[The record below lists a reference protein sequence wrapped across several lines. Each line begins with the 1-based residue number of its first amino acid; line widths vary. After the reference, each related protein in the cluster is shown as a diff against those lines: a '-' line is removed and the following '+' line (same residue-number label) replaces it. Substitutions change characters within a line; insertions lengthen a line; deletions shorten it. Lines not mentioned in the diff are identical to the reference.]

1 MQKGFEDWSSQIS
14 THKFSF
20 NDNKDS
26 SIPEW
31 MGLNK
36 GALEIWDT
44 VANSIGLG
52 GVPDIPGLDKGKVEI
67 SRLLKSPALGQ
78 WREHQQQLQ
87 NIAQLLIEFQE
98 ADQVYK
104 LAFAQ
109 MGIRSIDAL
118 RQRLSNIGSDEEK
131 VSTVREFYDL
141 WVDVNEEIYSE
152 FTMTDEYQVI
162 HGDFVNALMALR
174 KETNA
179 LTEKMYKALNL
190 PTRSELNTINKRL
203 QEQRRENIQLRNE
216 IKKLASQIASKS
228 EKKTEPTSKSQTTLR
243 QDKDLAKIKGVGPKI
258 VEKLHTQG
266 IETLEQI
273 ANATNATFIRLI
285 GSELVQ
291 KYIGEGARLVRELFQ
306 LAQEKAPSI
315 IFIDELDAV
324 GAKRMDVGTTGDRE
338 VQRTL
343 MQLLGELDGFTPR
356 GDVAIMGASNRPDI
370 LDEALLR
377 PGRFDRIIKIPLP
390 EEKARLKI
398 IKIHTAKMAI
408 AKGVNYKKMAA
419 ETDGLSGADLRAV
432 CVEAGMGAI
441 KNKRIK
447 VSYKDFTLALEK
459 IKNRLNETD
468 ISEPEGGLYY

>member
-1 MQKGFEDWSSQIS
+1 MASEESEGDVSAPTEDGNKWLIEETERFESEKRQLESDVSRMKRENAHLKGELARLRAPPQVIGTVRDILDDGRVSIKSSSGPDFVVHIS
-14 THKFSF
+14 EGIDKDNLEVGDRVALHRQTLAILETLPSAKDPLVMGAEV
-20 NDNKDS
+20 DNKPIETYKD
-26 SIPEW
+26 IG
-31 MGLNK
+31 GLTEQLDELRSTIELPMLYPKRFSKIGIEPPK
-36 GALEIWDT
+36 G
-44 VANSIGLG
+44 V
-52 GVPDIPGLDKGKVEI
+52 
-67 SRLLKSPALGQ
+67 
-78 WREHQQQLQ
+78 
-87 NIAQLLIEFQE
+87 LLIG
-98 ADQVYK
+98 APGTGK
-104 LAFAQ
+104 
-109 MGIRSIDAL
+109 
-118 RQRLSNIGSDEEK
+118 
-131 VSTVREFYDL
+131 T
-141 WVDVNEEIYSE
+141 
-152 FTMTDEYQVI
+152 
-162 HGDFVNALMALR
+162 LMA
-174 KETNA
+174 
-179 LTEKMYKALNL
+179 KA
-190 PTRSELNTINKRL
+190 
-203 QEQRRENIQLRNE
+203 
-216 IKKLASQIASKS
+216 
-228 EKKTEPTSKSQTTLR
+228 
-243 QDKDLAKIKGVGPKI
+243 V
-258 VEKLHTQG
+258 
-266 IETLEQI
+266 

-356 GDVAIMGASNRPDI
+356 GEVAIMGASNRPDI

>member
-1 MQKGFEDWSSQIS
+1 MASEESEGDVSAPTEDGNKWLIEETERFESEKRQLESDVSRMKRENAHLKGELARLRAPPQVIGTVRDILDDGRVSIKSSSGPDFVVHIS
-14 THKFSF
+14 EGIDKDNLDVGDRVALHRQTLAILETLPSAKDPLVMGAEVDSKPIETYKDIGGLTEQLDELRSTIELPMLYPKRFSR
-20 NDNKDS
+20 
-26 SIPEW
+26 IGIEPP
-31 MGLNK
+31 K
-36 GALEIWDT
+36 G
-44 VANSIGLG
+44 V
-52 GVPDIPGLDKGKVEI
+52 
-67 SRLLKSPALGQ
+67 
-78 WREHQQQLQ
+78 
-87 NIAQLLIEFQE
+87 LLIG
-98 ADQVYK
+98 APGTGK
-104 LAFAQ
+104 
-109 MGIRSIDAL
+109 
-118 RQRLSNIGSDEEK
+118 
-131 VSTVREFYDL
+131 T
-141 WVDVNEEIYSE
+141 
-152 FTMTDEYQVI
+152 
-162 HGDFVNALMALR
+162 LMA
-174 KETNA
+174 
-179 LTEKMYKALNL
+179 KA
-190 PTRSELNTINKRL
+190 
-203 QEQRRENIQLRNE
+203 
-216 IKKLASQIASKS
+216 
-228 EKKTEPTSKSQTTLR
+228 
-243 QDKDLAKIKGVGPKI
+243 V
-258 VEKLHTQG
+258 
-266 IETLEQI
+266 

-356 GDVAIMGASNRPDI
+356 GEVAIMGASNRPDI

-408 AKGVNYKKMAA
+408 AKGVNYKKMAT
-419 ETDGLSGADLRAV
+419 ETNGLSGADLRAV

>member
-1 MQKGFEDWSSQIS
+1 MASEESEGDVSAPTEDGNKWLIEETERFESEKRQLESDVSRMKRENAHLKGELARLRAPPQVIGTVRDMLDDGRVSIKSSSGPDFVVHIS
-14 THKFSF
+14 EGIDKDNLEVGDRVALHRQTLAVLEKLPSAKDPLVMGAEV
-20 NDNKDS
+20 DNKPIETYKD
-26 SIPEW
+26 IG
-31 MGLNK
+31 GLTEQLDELRSTIELPMLYPKRFSKIGIEPPK
-36 GALEIWDT
+36 G
-44 VANSIGLG
+44 V
-52 GVPDIPGLDKGKVEI
+52 
-67 SRLLKSPALGQ
+67 
-78 WREHQQQLQ
+78 
-87 NIAQLLIEFQE
+87 LLIG
-98 ADQVYK
+98 APGTGK
-104 LAFAQ
+104 
-109 MGIRSIDAL
+109 
-118 RQRLSNIGSDEEK
+118 
-131 VSTVREFYDL
+131 T
-141 WVDVNEEIYSE
+141 
-152 FTMTDEYQVI
+152 
-162 HGDFVNALMALR
+162 LMA
-174 KETNA
+174 
-179 LTEKMYKALNL
+179 KA
-190 PTRSELNTINKRL
+190 
-203 QEQRRENIQLRNE
+203 
-216 IKKLASQIASKS
+216 
-228 EKKTEPTSKSQTTLR
+228 
-243 QDKDLAKIKGVGPKI
+243 V
-258 VEKLHTQG
+258 
-266 IETLEQI
+266 

-343 MQLLGELDGFTPR
+343 MQLLGELDGFSPR
-356 GDVAIMGASNRPDI
+356 GEVAIMGASNRPDI

>member
-1 MQKGFEDWSSQIS
+1 MASEESEGDVSTPTEDGNKWLIEETERFESEKRQLESDVSRMKRENAHLKGELARLRAPPQVIGTVRDILDDGRVSIKSSSGPDFVVHIS
-14 THKFSF
+14 EGIDKDNLDVGDRVALHRQTLAILETLPSAKDPLIMGAEVDSKPIETYKDIGGLTEQLDELRSTIELPMLYPKRFS
-20 NDNKDS
+20 K
-26 SIPEW
+26 IGIEPP
-31 MGLNK
+31 K
-36 GALEIWDT
+36 G
-44 VANSIGLG
+44 V
-52 GVPDIPGLDKGKVEI
+52 
-67 SRLLKSPALGQ
+67 
-78 WREHQQQLQ
+78 
-87 NIAQLLIEFQE
+87 LLIG
-98 ADQVYK
+98 APGTGK
-104 LAFAQ
+104 
-109 MGIRSIDAL
+109 
-118 RQRLSNIGSDEEK
+118 
-131 VSTVREFYDL
+131 T
-141 WVDVNEEIYSE
+141 
-152 FTMTDEYQVI
+152 
-162 HGDFVNALMALR
+162 LMA
-174 KETNA
+174 
-179 LTEKMYKALNL
+179 KA
-190 PTRSELNTINKRL
+190 
-203 QEQRRENIQLRNE
+203 
-216 IKKLASQIASKS
+216 
-228 EKKTEPTSKSQTTLR
+228 
-243 QDKDLAKIKGVGPKI
+243 V
-258 VEKLHTQG
+258 
-266 IETLEQI
+266 

-356 GDVAIMGASNRPDI
+356 GEVAIMGASNRPDI

>member
-1 MQKGFEDWSSQIS
+1 MASEESEGDVSAPTEDGNKWLIEETERFESEKRQLESDVSRMKRENAHLKGELARLRAPPQVIGTVRDMLDDGRVSIKSSSGPDFVVHIS
-14 THKFSF
+14 EGIDKDNLEVGDRVALHRQTLAILETLPSAKDPLVMGAEVDSKPIETYKDIGGLTEQLDELRSTIELPMLYPKRFS
-20 NDNKDS
+20 K
-26 SIPEW
+26 IGIEPP
-31 MGLNK
+31 K
-36 GALEIWDT
+36 G
-44 VANSIGLG
+44 V
-52 GVPDIPGLDKGKVEI
+52 
-67 SRLLKSPALGQ
+67 
-78 WREHQQQLQ
+78 
-87 NIAQLLIEFQE
+87 LLIG
-98 ADQVYK
+98 APGTGK
-104 LAFAQ
+104 
-109 MGIRSIDAL
+109 
-118 RQRLSNIGSDEEK
+118 
-131 VSTVREFYDL
+131 T
-141 WVDVNEEIYSE
+141 
-152 FTMTDEYQVI
+152 
-162 HGDFVNALMALR
+162 LMA
-174 KETNA
+174 
-179 LTEKMYKALNL
+179 KA
-190 PTRSELNTINKRL
+190 
-203 QEQRRENIQLRNE
+203 
-216 IKKLASQIASKS
+216 
-228 EKKTEPTSKSQTTLR
+228 
-243 QDKDLAKIKGVGPKI
+243 V
-258 VEKLHTQG
+258 
-266 IETLEQI
+266 

-356 GDVAIMGASNRPDI
+356 GEVAIMGASNRPDI

-419 ETDGLSGADLRAV
+419 ETDSFSGADLRAV

-447 VSYKDFTLALEK
+447 VSYKDFTVALEK

>member
-1 MQKGFEDWSSQIS
+1 VASEESEGDVSTPTEDGNKWLIEETERFESEKRQLESDVSRMKRENAHLKGELARLRAPPQVIGTVRDILDDGRVSIKSSSGPDFVVHIS
-14 THKFSF
+14 EGIDKDNLDVGDRVALHRQTLAILETLPSAKDPLVMGAEVDSKPIETYKDIGGLTEQLDELRSTIELPMLYPKRFS
-20 NDNKDS
+20 K
-26 SIPEW
+26 IGIEPP
-31 MGLNK
+31 K
-36 GALEIWDT
+36 G
-44 VANSIGLG
+44 V
-52 GVPDIPGLDKGKVEI
+52 
-67 SRLLKSPALGQ
+67 
-78 WREHQQQLQ
+78 
-87 NIAQLLIEFQE
+87 LLIG
-98 ADQVYK
+98 APGTGK
-104 LAFAQ
+104 
-109 MGIRSIDAL
+109 
-118 RQRLSNIGSDEEK
+118 
-131 VSTVREFYDL
+131 T
-141 WVDVNEEIYSE
+141 
-152 FTMTDEYQVI
+152 
-162 HGDFVNALMALR
+162 LMA
-174 KETNA
+174 
-179 LTEKMYKALNL
+179 KA
-190 PTRSELNTINKRL
+190 
-203 QEQRRENIQLRNE
+203 
-216 IKKLASQIASKS
+216 
-228 EKKTEPTSKSQTTLR
+228 
-243 QDKDLAKIKGVGPKI
+243 V
-258 VEKLHTQG
+258 
-266 IETLEQI
+266 

-356 GDVAIMGASNRPDI
+356 GEVAIMGASNRPDI

-468 ISEPEGGLYY
+468 VSEPEGGLYY

>member
-1 MQKGFEDWSSQIS
+1 MASEESEGDVSAPTEDGNKWLIEETERFESEKRQLESDVSRMKRENAHLKGELARLRAPPQVIGTVRDILDDGRVSIKSSSGPDFVVHIS
-14 THKFSF
+14 EGIDKDNLDVGDRVALHRQTLAVLEKLPSAKDPLVMGAEV
-20 NDNKDS
+20 DNKPIETYKDIGGLTEQLDELRS
-26 SIPEW
+26 TIELPMLYPERFSKI
-31 MGLNK
+31 GIEPPK
-36 GALEIWDT
+36 G
-44 VANSIGLG
+44 V
-52 GVPDIPGLDKGKVEI
+52 
-67 SRLLKSPALGQ
+67 
-78 WREHQQQLQ
+78 
-87 NIAQLLIEFQE
+87 LLIG
-98 ADQVYK
+98 APGTGK
-104 LAFAQ
+104 
-109 MGIRSIDAL
+109 
-118 RQRLSNIGSDEEK
+118 
-131 VSTVREFYDL
+131 T
-141 WVDVNEEIYSE
+141 
-152 FTMTDEYQVI
+152 
-162 HGDFVNALMALR
+162 LMA
-174 KETNA
+174 
-179 LTEKMYKALNL
+179 KA
-190 PTRSELNTINKRL
+190 
-203 QEQRRENIQLRNE
+203 
-216 IKKLASQIASKS
+216 
-228 EKKTEPTSKSQTTLR
+228 
-243 QDKDLAKIKGVGPKI
+243 V
-258 VEKLHTQG
+258 
-266 IETLEQI
+266 
-273 ANATNATFIRLI
+273 ANATKATFIRLI

-343 MQLLGELDGFTPR
+343 MQLLGELDGFSPR
-356 GDVAIMGASNRPDI
+356 GEVAIMGASNRPDI

>member
-1 MQKGFEDWSSQIS
+1 MKRENAHLKGELARLRAPPQVIGTVRDILDDGRVSIKSSSGPDFVVHIS
-14 THKFSF
+14 EGIDKDNLEVGDRVALHRQTLAVLEKLPSAKDPLVMGAEV
-20 NDNKDS
+20 DNKPIETYKD
-26 SIPEW
+26 IG
-31 MGLNK
+31 GLTEQLDELRSTIELPMLYPKRFSKIGIEPPK
-36 GALEIWDT
+36 G
-44 VANSIGLG
+44 V
-52 GVPDIPGLDKGKVEI
+52 
-67 SRLLKSPALGQ
+67 
-78 WREHQQQLQ
+78 
-87 NIAQLLIEFQE
+87 LLIG
-98 ADQVYK
+98 APGTGK
-104 LAFAQ
+104 
-109 MGIRSIDAL
+109 
-118 RQRLSNIGSDEEK
+118 
-131 VSTVREFYDL
+131 T
-141 WVDVNEEIYSE
+141 
-152 FTMTDEYQVI
+152 
-162 HGDFVNALMALR
+162 LMA
-174 KETNA
+174 
-179 LTEKMYKALNL
+179 KA
-190 PTRSELNTINKRL
+190 
-203 QEQRRENIQLRNE
+203 
-216 IKKLASQIASKS
+216 
-228 EKKTEPTSKSQTTLR
+228 
-243 QDKDLAKIKGVGPKI
+243 V
-258 VEKLHTQG
+258 
-266 IETLEQI
+266 

-356 GDVAIMGASNRPDI
+356 GEVAIMGASNRPDI

>member
-1 MQKGFEDWSSQIS
+1 MASEESEGDVSAPTEDGSKWLIEETERFESEKRQLESDVSRMKRENAHLKGELARLRAPPQVIGTVRDILDDGRVSIKSSSGPDFVVHVSEGIDKDSLKVGDRVALHRQTLAVLETLPSAKDPLVMGAEI
-14 THKFSF
+14 
-20 NDNKDS
+20 DNKP
-26 SIPEW
+26 IETY
-31 MGLNK
+31 K
-36 GALEIWDT
+36 
-44 VANSIGLG
+44 SIGGLTEQLDELRSTVELPMLYPERFSKIG
-52 GVPDIPGLDKGKVEI
+52 IEPPKGV
-67 SRLLKSPALGQ
+67 
-78 WREHQQQLQ
+78 
-87 NIAQLLIEFQE
+87 LLIG
-98 ADQVYK
+98 APGTGK
-104 LAFAQ
+104 
-109 MGIRSIDAL
+109 
-118 RQRLSNIGSDEEK
+118 
-131 VSTVREFYDL
+131 T
-141 WVDVNEEIYSE
+141 
-152 FTMTDEYQVI
+152 
-162 HGDFVNALMALR
+162 LMA
-174 KETNA
+174 
-179 LTEKMYKALNL
+179 KA
-190 PTRSELNTINKRL
+190 
-203 QEQRRENIQLRNE
+203 
-216 IKKLASQIASKS
+216 
-228 EKKTEPTSKSQTTLR
+228 
-243 QDKDLAKIKGVGPKI
+243 V
-258 VEKLHTQG
+258 
-266 IETLEQI
+266 

-356 GDVAIMGASNRPDI
+356 GEVAIMGASNRPDI

-390 EEKARLKI
+390 EEEARLKI
-398 IKIHTAKMAI
+398 IKIHTTKMAI

-441 KNKRIK
+441 KNKRTK

-459 IKNRLNETD
+459 IKNRLNEMD

>member
-1 MQKGFEDWSSQIS
+1 MASEESEGDVSAPTEDGNKWLIEETERFESEKRQLESDVSRMKRENAHLKGELARLRAPPQVIGTVRDILDDGRVSIKSSSGPDFVVHIS
-14 THKFSF
+14 EGIDKDNLDVGDRVALHRQTLAILETLPSAKDPLVMGAEVDSKPIETYKDIGGLTEQLDELRSTIELPMLYPKRFS
-20 NDNKDS
+20 K
-26 SIPEW
+26 IGIEPP
-31 MGLNK
+31 K
-36 GALEIWDT
+36 G
-44 VANSIGLG
+44 V
-52 GVPDIPGLDKGKVEI
+52 
-67 SRLLKSPALGQ
+67 
-78 WREHQQQLQ
+78 
-87 NIAQLLIEFQE
+87 LLIG
-98 ADQVYK
+98 APGTGK
-104 LAFAQ
+104 
-109 MGIRSIDAL
+109 
-118 RQRLSNIGSDEEK
+118 
-131 VSTVREFYDL
+131 T
-141 WVDVNEEIYSE
+141 
-152 FTMTDEYQVI
+152 
-162 HGDFVNALMALR
+162 LMA
-174 KETNA
+174 
-179 LTEKMYKALNL
+179 KA
-190 PTRSELNTINKRL
+190 
-203 QEQRRENIQLRNE
+203 
-216 IKKLASQIASKS
+216 
-228 EKKTEPTSKSQTTLR
+228 
-243 QDKDLAKIKGVGPKI
+243 V
-258 VEKLHTQG
+258 
-266 IETLEQI
+266 

>member
-1 MQKGFEDWSSQIS
+1 MASEESEGDVSAPTEDGSKWLIEETERFESEKRQLESDVSRMKRENAHLKGELARLRAPPQVIGTVRDILDDGRVSIKSSSGPDFVVHVSEGIDKDSLKVGDRVALHRQTLAVLETLPSAKDPLVMGAEI
-14 THKFSF
+14 
-20 NDNKDS
+20 DNKPIETYKDIGGLTEQLDELRS
-26 SIPEW
+26 TIELPMLYPERFSKI
-31 MGLNK
+31 GIEPPK
-36 GALEIWDT
+36 G
-44 VANSIGLG
+44 V
-52 GVPDIPGLDKGKVEI
+52 
-67 SRLLKSPALGQ
+67 
-78 WREHQQQLQ
+78 
-87 NIAQLLIEFQE
+87 LLIG
-98 ADQVYK
+98 APGTGK
-104 LAFAQ
+104 
-109 MGIRSIDAL
+109 
-118 RQRLSNIGSDEEK
+118 
-131 VSTVREFYDL
+131 T
-141 WVDVNEEIYSE
+141 
-152 FTMTDEYQVI
+152 
-162 HGDFVNALMALR
+162 LMA
-174 KETNA
+174 
-179 LTEKMYKALNL
+179 KA
-190 PTRSELNTINKRL
+190 
-203 QEQRRENIQLRNE
+203 
-216 IKKLASQIASKS
+216 
-228 EKKTEPTSKSQTTLR
+228 
-243 QDKDLAKIKGVGPKI
+243 V
-258 VEKLHTQG
+258 
-266 IETLEQI
+266 

-356 GDVAIMGASNRPDI
+356 GEVAIMGASNRPDI

-408 AKGVNYKKMAA
+408 VKGVNYKKMAA

-441 KNKRIK
+441 KNKRTK

-459 IKNRLNETD
+459 IKNRLNEMD

>member
-1 MQKGFEDWSSQIS
+1 MASEESEGDISAPTEDGSKWLIEETERFESEKRQLESDVSRMKRENAHLKGELARLRAPPQVIGTVRDMLHDGRVSIKSSSGPDFVVHIS
-14 THKFSF
+14 EGIDKDNLEVGDRVALHRQTLAVLEKLPSAKDPLVMGAEV
-20 NDNKDS
+20 DNKPIETYKD
-26 SIPEW
+26 IG
-31 MGLNK
+31 GLTEQLDELRSTIELPMLYPKRFSKIGIEPPK
-36 GALEIWDT
+36 G
-44 VANSIGLG
+44 V
-52 GVPDIPGLDKGKVEI
+52 
-67 SRLLKSPALGQ
+67 
-78 WREHQQQLQ
+78 
-87 NIAQLLIEFQE
+87 LLIG
-98 ADQVYK
+98 APGTGK
-104 LAFAQ
+104 
-109 MGIRSIDAL
+109 
-118 RQRLSNIGSDEEK
+118 
-131 VSTVREFYDL
+131 T
-141 WVDVNEEIYSE
+141 
-152 FTMTDEYQVI
+152 
-162 HGDFVNALMALR
+162 LMA
-174 KETNA
+174 
-179 LTEKMYKALNL
+179 KA
-190 PTRSELNTINKRL
+190 
-203 QEQRRENIQLRNE
+203 
-216 IKKLASQIASKS
+216 
-228 EKKTEPTSKSQTTLR
+228 
-243 QDKDLAKIKGVGPKI
+243 V
-258 VEKLHTQG
+258 
-266 IETLEQI
+266 

-343 MQLLGELDGFTPR
+343 MQLLGELDGFSPR
-356 GDVAIMGASNRPDI
+356 GEVAIMGASNRPDI

>member
-1 MQKGFEDWSSQIS
+1 MASEESEGDVSAPTEDGNKWLIEETERFESEKRQLESDVSRMKRENAHLKGELARLRAPPQVIGTVRDILDDGRVSIKSSSGPDFVVHIS
-14 THKFSF
+14 EGIDKDNLDVGDRVALHRQTLAILETLPSAKDPLVMGAEVDSKPIETYKDIGGLTEQLDELRSTIELPMLYPKRFS
-20 NDNKDS
+20 K
-26 SIPEW
+26 IGIEPP
-31 MGLNK
+31 K
-36 GALEIWDT
+36 G
-44 VANSIGLG
+44 V
-52 GVPDIPGLDKGKVEI
+52 
-67 SRLLKSPALGQ
+67 
-78 WREHQQQLQ
+78 
-87 NIAQLLIEFQE
+87 LLIG
-98 ADQVYK
+98 APGTGK
-104 LAFAQ
+104 
-109 MGIRSIDAL
+109 
-118 RQRLSNIGSDEEK
+118 
-131 VSTVREFYDL
+131 T
-141 WVDVNEEIYSE
+141 
-152 FTMTDEYQVI
+152 
-162 HGDFVNALMALR
+162 LMA
-174 KETNA
+174 
-179 LTEKMYKALNL
+179 KA
-190 PTRSELNTINKRL
+190 
-203 QEQRRENIQLRNE
+203 
-216 IKKLASQIASKS
+216 
-228 EKKTEPTSKSQTTLR
+228 
-243 QDKDLAKIKGVGPKI
+243 V
-258 VEKLHTQG
+258 
-266 IETLEQI
+266 

-408 AKGVNYKKMAA
+408 PKGVNYKKMAA

>member
-1 MQKGFEDWSSQIS
+1 MASEESEGDVSAPTEDGNKWLIEETERFESEKRQLESDVSRMKRENAHLKGELARLRAPPQVIGTVRDILDDGRVSIKSSSGPDFVVHIS
-14 THKFSF
+14 EGIDKDNLKVGDRVALHRQTLAVLEKLPSAKDPLVMGAEV
-20 NDNKDS
+20 DNKPIETYKD
-26 SIPEW
+26 IG
-31 MGLNK
+31 GLTEQLDELRSTIELPMLYPKRFSKIGIEPPK
-36 GALEIWDT
+36 G
-44 VANSIGLG
+44 V
-52 GVPDIPGLDKGKVEI
+52 
-67 SRLLKSPALGQ
+67 
-78 WREHQQQLQ
+78 
-87 NIAQLLIEFQE
+87 LLIG
-98 ADQVYK
+98 APGTGK
-104 LAFAQ
+104 
-109 MGIRSIDAL
+109 
-118 RQRLSNIGSDEEK
+118 
-131 VSTVREFYDL
+131 T
-141 WVDVNEEIYSE
+141 
-152 FTMTDEYQVI
+152 
-162 HGDFVNALMALR
+162 LMA
-174 KETNA
+174 
-179 LTEKMYKALNL
+179 KA
-190 PTRSELNTINKRL
+190 
-203 QEQRRENIQLRNE
+203 
-216 IKKLASQIASKS
+216 
-228 EKKTEPTSKSQTTLR
+228 
-243 QDKDLAKIKGVGPKI
+243 V
-258 VEKLHTQG
+258 
-266 IETLEQI
+266 

-343 MQLLGELDGFTPR
+343 MQLLGELDGFSPR
-356 GDVAIMGASNRPDI
+356 GEVAIMGASNRPDI

>member
-1 MQKGFEDWSSQIS
+1 MAPTDSDWQGDWLKNQQHFWQSWANIAGQSGSNPTTIGSNPFSPNIGSNPFSPNMGSNPFFPNMGSNPFSPDWSQTLDQWWRLVSPQASDPVSEMFQRIVETGKSFNKLAEQGYSFGQTEGQEDLVQSWLNNMQKGFEDWSSQIS

-20 NDNKDS
+20 NDNNNS

-52 GVPDIPGLDKGKVEI
+52 GVPDIPGLDKSKIEI

-118 RQRLSNIGSDEEK
+118 RQRLSNIDSDEETI
-131 VSTVREFYDL
+131 STVREFYDL

-179 LTEKMYKALNL
+179 LTEKLYKALNL

-216 IKKLASQIASKS
+216 IMNLASQIASKS

-273 ANATNATFIRLI
+273 A
-285 GSELVQ
+285 
-291 KYIGEGARLVRELFQ
+291 KMQ
-306 LAQEKAPSI
+306 LAELEK
-315 IFIDELDAV
+315 LDKKIGGNGRILRDQWGIQAN
-324 GAKRMDVGTTGDRE
+324 
-338 VQRTL
+338 
-343 MQLLGELDGFTPR
+343 QLL
-356 GDVAIMGASNRPDI
+356 NQ
-370 LDEALLR
+370 
-377 PGRFDRIIKIPLP
+377 
-390 EEKARLKI
+390 
-398 IKIHTAKMAI
+398 
-408 AKGVNYKKMAA
+408 
-419 ETDGLSGADLRAV
+419 
-432 CVEAGMGAI
+432 
-441 KNKRIK
+441 
-447 VSYKDFTLALEK
+447 
-459 IKNRLNETD
+459 
-468 ISEPEGGLYY
+468 

>member
-1 MQKGFEDWSSQIS
+1 MMSANDDWNSDWLKTQQHFWQSWANMAGKSGPNVSTIGSNPFSPDWSQSLDQWWRLVSPQTSDPVSEMFQRIIETGKNFNKLAEQGYSLGQTQSQEDPIQSWLDNMQKGFEDWGKQIS
-14 THKFSF
+14 TNKFSLF
-20 NDNKDS
+20 DNKDS

-52 GVPDIPGLDKGKVEI
+52 GVPDIPGLDKSKVELG
-67 SRLLKSPALGQ
+67 RLLKSPALGQ

-87 NIAQLLIEFQE
+87 NITQLLIEFQE

-109 MGIRSIDAL
+109 MGLRSIEAL
-118 RQRLSNIGSDEEK
+118 RQRLSNISSDEDK

-179 LTEKMYKALNL
+179 LTEKLYKAANL

-216 IKKLASQIASKS
+216 IKKLASQIASKT
-228 EKKTEPTSKSQTTLR
+228 EKKTKPSSKIQAIPK
-243 QDKDLAKIKGVGPKI
+243 QDKDLSKIKGVGPKI

-273 ANATNATFIRLI
+273 A
-285 GSELVQ
+285 
-291 KYIGEGARLVRELFQ
+291 KMQ
-306 LAQEKAPSI
+306 LAELEK
-315 IFIDELDAV
+315 LDKQIGGNGRILRDQWGIQAN
-324 GAKRMDVGTTGDRE
+324 
-338 VQRTL
+338 
-343 MQLLGELDGFTPR
+343 QLL
-356 GDVAIMGASNRPDI
+356 NQ
-370 LDEALLR
+370 
-377 PGRFDRIIKIPLP
+377 
-390 EEKARLKI
+390 
-398 IKIHTAKMAI
+398 
-408 AKGVNYKKMAA
+408 
-419 ETDGLSGADLRAV
+419 
-432 CVEAGMGAI
+432 
-441 KNKRIK
+441 
-447 VSYKDFTLALEK
+447 
-459 IKNRLNETD
+459 
-468 ISEPEGGLYY
+468 

>member
-1 MQKGFEDWSSQIS
+1 MASEESEGDVSTPTEDGNKWLIEETERFESEKRQLESDVSRMKRENAHLKGELARLRAPPQVIGTVRDMLHDGRVSIKSSSGPDFVVHIS
-14 THKFSF
+14 EGIDKDNLEVGDRVALHRQTLAVLEKLPSAKDPLVMGAEV
-20 NDNKDS
+20 DNKPIETYKD
-26 SIPEW
+26 IG
-31 MGLNK
+31 GLTEQLDELRSTIELPMLYPKRFSKIGIEPPK
-36 GALEIWDT
+36 G
-44 VANSIGLG
+44 V
-52 GVPDIPGLDKGKVEI
+52 
-67 SRLLKSPALGQ
+67 
-78 WREHQQQLQ
+78 
-87 NIAQLLIEFQE
+87 LLIG
-98 ADQVYK
+98 APGTGK
-104 LAFAQ
+104 
-109 MGIRSIDAL
+109 
-118 RQRLSNIGSDEEK
+118 
-131 VSTVREFYDL
+131 T
-141 WVDVNEEIYSE
+141 
-152 FTMTDEYQVI
+152 
-162 HGDFVNALMALR
+162 LMA
-174 KETNA
+174 
-179 LTEKMYKALNL
+179 KA
-190 PTRSELNTINKRL
+190 
-203 QEQRRENIQLRNE
+203 
-216 IKKLASQIASKS
+216 
-228 EKKTEPTSKSQTTLR
+228 
-243 QDKDLAKIKGVGPKI
+243 V
-258 VEKLHTQG
+258 
-266 IETLEQI
+266 

-356 GDVAIMGASNRPDI
+356 GEVAIMGASNRPDI

>member
-1 MQKGFEDWSSQIS
+1 MASEESEGDVSAPTEDGNKWLIEETERFESEKRQLESDVSRMKRENAHLKGELARLRAPPQVIGTVRDILDDGRVSIKSSSGPDFVVHIS
-14 THKFSF
+14 EGIDKDNLDVGDRVALHRQTLAILETLPSAKDPLVMGAEVDSKPIETYKDIGGLTEQLDELRSTIELPMLYPKRFSR
-20 NDNKDS
+20 
-26 SIPEW
+26 IGIEPP
-31 MGLNK
+31 K
-36 GALEIWDT
+36 G
-44 VANSIGLG
+44 V
-52 GVPDIPGLDKGKVEI
+52 
-67 SRLLKSPALGQ
+67 
-78 WREHQQQLQ
+78 
-87 NIAQLLIEFQE
+87 LLIG
-98 ADQVYK
+98 APGTGK
-104 LAFAQ
+104 
-109 MGIRSIDAL
+109 
-118 RQRLSNIGSDEEK
+118 
-131 VSTVREFYDL
+131 T
-141 WVDVNEEIYSE
+141 
-152 FTMTDEYQVI
+152 
-162 HGDFVNALMALR
+162 LMA
-174 KETNA
+174 
-179 LTEKMYKALNL
+179 KA
-190 PTRSELNTINKRL
+190 
-203 QEQRRENIQLRNE
+203 
-216 IKKLASQIASKS
+216 
-228 EKKTEPTSKSQTTLR
+228 
-243 QDKDLAKIKGVGPKI
+243 V
-258 VEKLHTQG
+258 
-266 IETLEQI
+266 

-468 ISEPEGGLYY
+468 VSEPEGGLYY

>member
-1 MQKGFEDWSSQIS
+1 MAPTDSDWQGDWLKNQQQFWQSWANMVGQSGSNPTTIGSNPFSPNMGSNPFSPNMGSNPFSPNMGSNPFFPDWSQTLDQWWRLVSPQASDPVSEMFQRIIETGKSFNKLAEQGYSLGQTEEGQDPIQSWLDNMHKGFEDWSKQIS
-14 THKFSF
+14 TNKFSLF
-20 NDNKDS
+20 DNKDS

-52 GVPDIPGLDKGKVEI
+52 GVPDIPGLDKSKVELG
-67 SRLLKSPALGQ
+67 RLLKSPALGQ

-87 NIAQLLIEFQE
+87 NITQLLIEFQE

-109 MGIRSIDAL
+109 MGLRSIEAL
-118 RQRLSNIGSDEEK
+118 RQRLSNISSDEDK

-179 LTEKMYKALNL
+179 LTEKLYKAANL

-216 IKKLASQIASKS
+216 IKKLASQIASKT
-228 EKKTEPTSKSQTTLR
+228 EKKTKPSSKIQAIPK
-243 QDKDLAKIKGVGPKI
+243 QDKDLSKIKGVGPKI

-273 ANATNATFIRLI
+273 A
-285 GSELVQ
+285 
-291 KYIGEGARLVRELFQ
+291 KMQ
-306 LAQEKAPSI
+306 LAELEK
-315 IFIDELDAV
+315 LDKQIGGNGRILRDQWGIQAN
-324 GAKRMDVGTTGDRE
+324 
-338 VQRTL
+338 
-343 MQLLGELDGFTPR
+343 QLL
-356 GDVAIMGASNRPDI
+356 NQ
-370 LDEALLR
+370 
-377 PGRFDRIIKIPLP
+377 
-390 EEKARLKI
+390 
-398 IKIHTAKMAI
+398 
-408 AKGVNYKKMAA
+408 
-419 ETDGLSGADLRAV
+419 
-432 CVEAGMGAI
+432 
-441 KNKRIK
+441 
-447 VSYKDFTLALEK
+447 
-459 IKNRLNETD
+459 
-468 ISEPEGGLYY
+468 

>member
-1 MQKGFEDWSSQIS
+1 MASEESEGDVSAPTEDGNKWLIEETERFESEKRQLESDVSRMKRENAHLKGELARLRAPPQVIGTVRDMLDDGRVSIKSSSGPDFVVHIS
-14 THKFSF
+14 EGIDKDNLEVGDRVALHRQTLAILETLPSAKDPLVMGAEVDSKPIETYKDIGGLTEELDELRSTIELPMLYPKRFS
-20 NDNKDS
+20 K
-26 SIPEW
+26 IGIEPP
-31 MGLNK
+31 K
-36 GALEIWDT
+36 G
-44 VANSIGLG
+44 V
-52 GVPDIPGLDKGKVEI
+52 
-67 SRLLKSPALGQ
+67 
-78 WREHQQQLQ
+78 
-87 NIAQLLIEFQE
+87 LLIG
-98 ADQVYK
+98 APGTGK
-104 LAFAQ
+104 
-109 MGIRSIDAL
+109 
-118 RQRLSNIGSDEEK
+118 
-131 VSTVREFYDL
+131 T
-141 WVDVNEEIYSE
+141 
-152 FTMTDEYQVI
+152 
-162 HGDFVNALMALR
+162 LMA
-174 KETNA
+174 
-179 LTEKMYKALNL
+179 KA
-190 PTRSELNTINKRL
+190 
-203 QEQRRENIQLRNE
+203 
-216 IKKLASQIASKS
+216 
-228 EKKTEPTSKSQTTLR
+228 
-243 QDKDLAKIKGVGPKI
+243 V
-258 VEKLHTQG
+258 
-266 IETLEQI
+266 

-356 GDVAIMGASNRPDI
+356 GEVAIMGASNRPDI

-447 VSYKDFTLALEK
+447 VSYKDFTVALEK

>member
-1 MQKGFEDWSSQIS
+1 VASEESEGDVSTPTEDGNKWLIEETERFESEKRQLESDVSRMKRENAHLKGELARLRAPPQVIGTVRDILDDGRVSIKSSSGPDFVVHIS
-14 THKFSF
+14 EGIDKDNLDVGDRVALHRQTLAILETLPSAKDPLVMGAEV
-20 NDNKDS
+20 DNKPIETYKD
-26 SIPEW
+26 IG
-31 MGLNK
+31 GLTEQLDELRSTIELPMLYPKRFSRIGIEPPK
-36 GALEIWDT
+36 G
-44 VANSIGLG
+44 V
-52 GVPDIPGLDKGKVEI
+52 
-67 SRLLKSPALGQ
+67 
-78 WREHQQQLQ
+78 
-87 NIAQLLIEFQE
+87 LLIG
-98 ADQVYK
+98 APGTGK
-104 LAFAQ
+104 
-109 MGIRSIDAL
+109 
-118 RQRLSNIGSDEEK
+118 
-131 VSTVREFYDL
+131 T
-141 WVDVNEEIYSE
+141 
-152 FTMTDEYQVI
+152 
-162 HGDFVNALMALR
+162 LMA
-174 KETNA
+174 
-179 LTEKMYKALNL
+179 KA
-190 PTRSELNTINKRL
+190 
-203 QEQRRENIQLRNE
+203 
-216 IKKLASQIASKS
+216 
-228 EKKTEPTSKSQTTLR
+228 
-243 QDKDLAKIKGVGPKI
+243 V
-258 VEKLHTQG
+258 
-266 IETLEQI
+266 

-356 GDVAIMGASNRPDI
+356 GEVAIMGASNRPDI

>member
-1 MQKGFEDWSSQIS
+1 MASEESEGDVSAPTEDGNKWLIEETERFESEKRQLESDVSRMKRENAHLKGELARLRAPPQVIGTVRDMLNDGRVSIKSSSGPDFVVHIS
-14 THKFSF
+14 EGIDKDNLEVGDRVALHRQTLAILETLPSAKDPLVMGAEVDSKPIETYKDIGGLTEQLDELRSAIELPMLYPKRFS
-20 NDNKDS
+20 K
-26 SIPEW
+26 IGIEPP
-31 MGLNK
+31 K
-36 GALEIWDT
+36 G
-44 VANSIGLG
+44 V
-52 GVPDIPGLDKGKVEI
+52 
-67 SRLLKSPALGQ
+67 
-78 WREHQQQLQ
+78 
-87 NIAQLLIEFQE
+87 LLIG
-98 ADQVYK
+98 APGTGK
-104 LAFAQ
+104 
-109 MGIRSIDAL
+109 
-118 RQRLSNIGSDEEK
+118 
-131 VSTVREFYDL
+131 T
-141 WVDVNEEIYSE
+141 
-152 FTMTDEYQVI
+152 
-162 HGDFVNALMALR
+162 LMA
-174 KETNA
+174 
-179 LTEKMYKALNL
+179 KA
-190 PTRSELNTINKRL
+190 
-203 QEQRRENIQLRNE
+203 
-216 IKKLASQIASKS
+216 
-228 EKKTEPTSKSQTTLR
+228 
-243 QDKDLAKIKGVGPKI
+243 V
-258 VEKLHTQG
+258 
-266 IETLEQI
+266 

-356 GDVAIMGASNRPDI
+356 GEVAIMGASNRPDI

-390 EEKARLKI
+390 EEEARLKI
-398 IKIHTAKMAI
+398 IKIHTTKMSI

-468 ISEPEGGLYY
+468 MSEPEGGLYY